1 MIGLKPCVYNS
12 MFSISFRKHRG
23 ENNENN
29 LLTLIIKMLIF
40 LARAI
45 ITPIARA
52 SSVFLSTYGNTI
64 FNQSTRVLSW
74 DSFLLERIDTLPRAG
89 RRLHFTLFLQSCGNN
104 VVNSF
109 FFQKQKGLLEQLEGL
124 KVSWCYY

>member
-1 MIGLKPCVYNS
+1 

-74 DSFLLERIDTLPRAG
+74 DSFLLEQTDTLPGAG
-89 RRLHFTLFLQSCGNN
+89 RRLHFTLFMQNCGNN

-109 FFQKQKGLLEQLEGL
+109 FFFFSETEGIIGATGGFKG
-124 KVSWCYY
+124 